1 MPMQFKI
8 ITPMRTAL
16 EAEVSS
22 IRLPASQ
29 GEMEVLPGH
38 AAIITSAANG
48 ELTYTS
54 PGQAPQSLFVGGGF
68 LQVEN
73 DNVLLVTDTA
83 LTVDEIDT
91 TSVEKALERAQAAFR
106 DGASVLDREE
116 QTKLEAAIAFS
127 PLFALSRRTQ
137 HMAWRT
143 AEYDQFDIVI
153 E

>member
-38 AAIITSAANG
+38 AAIITSVANG
-48 ELTYTS
+48 ELTYS
-54 PGQAPQSLFVGGGF
+54 CPGQAPQCLFVGGGF

-116 QTKLEAAIAFS
+116 QAKLEAAIAKQMAMLDFRKK
-127 PLFALSRRTQ
+127 RR
-137 HMAWRT
+137 
-143 AEYDQFDIVI
+143 I
-153 E
+153 

>member
-16 EAEVSS
+16 EAEVTS
-22 IRLPASQ
+22 IHLPATT

-38 AAIITSAANG
+38 ASLITSVANG
-48 ELTYTS
+48 ELSYTC

-68 LQVEN
+68 LQVDN
-73 DNVLLVTDTA
+73 DDVLLLTDTA

-91 TSVEKALERAQAAFR
+91 SSVEKALERAQAAFR

-116 QTKLEAAIAFS
+116 QAKLEAAIAKQIAILDFRKK
-127 PLFALSRRTQ
+127 RR
-137 HMAWRT
+137 
-143 AEYDQFDIVI
+143 V
-153 E
+153 

>member
-38 AAIITSAANG
+38 AAIITSVANG
-48 ELTYTS
+48 ELTYTC
-54 PGQAPQSLFVGGGF
+54 PGQQPQSLFVGGGF

-91 TSVEKALERAQAAFR
+91 TSVEKALERAQAAYR

-116 QTKLEAAIAFS
+116 QTKLEAAIAKQM
-127 PLFALSRRTQ
+127 ALLDFRKKRR
-137 HMAWRT
+137 
-143 AEYDQFDIVI
+143 I
-153 E
+153 

>member
-16 EAEVSS
+16 EVEVNS
-22 IRLPASQ
+22 IRVPASK

-38 AAIITSAANG
+38 AAIITSVANG
-48 ELTYTS
+48 ELSYTC
-54 PGQAPQSLFVGGGF
+54 PGKPAESLFVGGGF
-68 LQVEN
+68 MQVDN
-73 DNVLLVTDTA
+73 DQVLLVTDTA

-116 QTKLEAAIAFS
+116 QARLEASIAKQIAMLDFRKK
-127 PLFALSRRTQ
+127 RR
-137 HMAWRT
+137 
-143 AEYDQFDIVI
+143 I
-153 E
+153 

>member
-16 EAEVSS
+16 EAEVTS
-22 IRLPASQ
+22 IHQPATT

-38 AAIITSAANG
+38 ASLITSVANG
-48 ELTYTS
+48 ELSYTC

-68 LQVEN
+68 LQVDN
-73 DNVLLVTDTA
+73 DDVLLVTDTA

-91 TSVEKALERAQAAFR
+91 SSVEKALERAQAAFR

-116 QTKLEAAIAFS
+116 QAKLEAAIAKQIAILDFRKK
-127 PLFALSRRTQ
+127 RR
-137 HMAWRT
+137 
-143 AEYDQFDIVI
+143 V
-153 E
+153 

>member
-16 EAEVSS
+16 DVEGTS
-22 IRLPASQ
+22 IHLPATT

-38 AAIITSAANG
+38 AAIIASVANG
-48 ELTYTS
+48 ELTYTI

-68 LQVEN
+68 LQVQN
-73 DNVLLVTDTA
+73 DDVLLVTDTA

-91 TSVEKALERAQAAFR
+91 SSVEAALERAQAAFR

-116 QTKLEAAIAFS
+116 QAKLEAAIAKQIAILDFRKK
-127 PLFALSRRTQ
+127 RR
-137 HMAWRT
+137 
-143 AEYDQFDIVI
+143 I
-153 E
+153 

>member
-16 EAEVSS
+16 EAEVTA
-22 IRLPASQ
+22 IRLPAAT

-38 AAIITSAANG
+38 AAIITSVANG
-48 ELTYTS
+48 ELSYTC

-68 LQVEN
+68 LQVDN
-73 DNVLLVTDTA
+73 DDVLLVTDTA

-91 TSVEKALERAQAAFR
+91 TSVEKALERAQADFR

-116 QTKLEAAIAFS
+116 QAKLEAAISKQIAMLDFRKK
-127 PLFALSRRTQ
+127 RR
-137 HMAWRT
+137 
-143 AEYDQFDIVI
+143 I
-153 E
+153 

>member
-16 EAEVSS
+16 EAEVTS
-22 IRLPASQ
+22 IHLPATT

-38 AAIITSAANG
+38 ASIITSVANG
-48 ELTYTS
+48 ELIYTC

-68 LQVEN
+68 LQV
-73 DNVLLVTDTA
+73 DKDDVLLVTDTA

-91 TSVEKALERAQAAFR
+91 SSVERALERAQAAFR

-116 QTKLEAAIAFS
+116 QARLEASIAKQIAMLDFRKK
-127 PLFALSRRTQ
+127 RR
-137 HMAWRT
+137 
-143 AEYDQFDIVI
+143 I
-153 E
+153 

>member
-1 MPMQFKI
+1 MQFKI

-22 IRLPASQ
+22 IRLPATQ

-38 AAIITSAANG
+38 AAIITSVANG
-48 ELTYTS
+48 ELTYTC
-54 PGQAPQSLFVGGGF
+54 PGQTPQCLFVGGGF

-116 QTKLEAAIAFS
+116 QTKLEAAIAKQMAMLDFRKK
-127 PLFALSRRTQ
+127 RR
-137 HMAWRT
+137 
-143 AEYDQFDIVI
+143 I
-153 E
+153 

>member
-16 EAEVSS
+16 EVEVNS
-22 IRLPASQ
+22 IRVPASK

-38 AAIITSAANG
+38 AAIIPSVANG
-48 ELTYTS
+48 ELSYTC
-54 PGQAPQSLFVGGGF
+54 PGKPAESLFVGGGF
-68 LQVEN
+68 MQVDN
-73 DNVLLVTDTA
+73 DQVLLVTDTA

-116 QTKLEAAIAFS
+116 QARLEASIAKQIAMLDFRKK
-127 PLFALSRRTQ
+127 RR
-137 HMAWRT
+137 
-143 AEYDQFDIVI
+143 I
-153 E
+153 

>member
-16 EAEVSS
+16 EAEVSA
-22 IRLPASQ
+22 IRVPASK

-38 AAIITSAANG
+38 ASIITSVANG
-48 ELTYTS
+48 ELTYTC

-68 LQVEN
+68 LQVDN
-73 DNVLLVTDTA
+73 DDVLLVTDTA

-91 TSVEKALERAQAAFR
+91 TSVEAALERARAAFR

-116 QTKLEAAIAFS
+116 QAKLEASIAKQIAILDFRKK
-127 PLFALSRRTQ
+127 RR
-137 HMAWRT
+137 
-143 AEYDQFDIVI
+143 I
-153 E
+153 

>member
-16 EAEVSS
+16 EAEVTS
-22 IRLPASQ
+22 IHLPATT

-38 AAIITSAANG
+38 ASIITSVANG
-48 ELTYTS
+48 ELTYTC

-68 LQVEN
+68 LQV
-73 DNVLLVTDTA
+73 DKDDVLLVTDTA

-91 TSVEKALERAQAAFR
+91 TSVERALERAQAAFR

-116 QTKLEAAIAFS
+116 QAKLEAAISKQLAILDFRKK
-127 PLFALSRRTQ
+127 RR
-137 HMAWRT
+137 
-143 AEYDQFDIVI
+143 I
-153 E
+153 

>member
-38 AAIITSAANG
+38 AAIITSVANG
-48 ELTYTS
+48 ELTYTC
-54 PGQAPQSLFVGGGF
+54 PGQTPLSLFVGGGF

-91 TSVEKALERAQAAFR
+91 SSVEKALERAQAAFR

-116 QTKLEAAIAFS
+116 QTKLEAAIAKQM
-127 PLFALSRRTQ
+127 ALLDFRKKRR
-137 HMAWRT
+137 
-143 AEYDQFDIVI
+143 I
-153 E
+153 